1 MTDSERQQILK
12 MIDDGKISAEQGLA
26 LMQALIEEPEDELI
40 DGQEPTAE
48 PAVEVL
54 GNSDQSS
61 QTVPDASRS
70 NQDFERKIAGYRRL
84 WVVPMVI
91 GVVTTILGAWWMFA
105 AMQAGGM
112 GFWFYFA
119 WLPFLAGVMTTAISF
134 SSRTSRW
141 IYINVKQKTGETPQ
155 RIVIT
160 FPLSVVSWIMGFVK
174 FSVPDP
180 EVGAVNE
187 VMNAVF
193 QSTKT
198 SEPLLVDVQEE
209 NGEHVQVFI
218 G

>member
-26 LMQALIEEPEDELI
+26 LMQALLEEPEDELVNV
-40 DGQEPTAE
+40 QETAAE
-48 PAVEVL
+48 QAVEVL
-54 GNSDQSS
+54 QETDQSS
-61 QTVPDASRS
+61 QTGSNAARS
-70 NQDFERKIAGYRRL
+70 NQDFERKLAGFRRL
-84 WVVPMVI
+84 WVVPLVI
-91 GVVTTILGAWWMFA
+91 GVVTTVLGALWMFS
-105 AMQAGGM
+105 AMQAGGLS
-112 GFWFYFA
+112 FWFFLA
-119 WLPFLAGVMTTAISF
+119 WLPFLAGVLITAVAF

-141 IYINVKQKTGETPQ
+141 IYINVKQKSGETPQ

-160 FPLSVVSWIMGFVK
+160 FPLSLVSWVMGFVK
-174 FSVPDP
+174 FTVPDP
-180 EVGAVNE
+180 EVGAINE

-209 NGEHVQVFI
+209 DGEHVQVFI